1 MIRFKS
7 KFISREQWGD
17 NFSFHDYR
25 TYSLFS
31 FFLLQ
36 VSEPDTGQR
45 LLSSRLALARVA
57 VVWTKTRQGGWM
69 SLVLQGL
76 WCSLC
81 VCGQRDGKCF
91 PSPRIGALDLVALSV
106 WFKERLQMA
115 QAEGWAVGLLVE
127 GTSHQK
133 SEFLWLL
140 SGLECL
146 CCLVLHVASEQF
158 GTERGVTM
166 QRWHLLG
173 LKRRSWFGCK
183 RMGWGLHMSPNITPL
198 FRRKSRDV
206 FS

>member
-1 MIRFKS
+1 M
-7 KFISREQWGD
+7 
-17 NFSFHDYR
+17 
-25 TYSLFS
+25 SLALDS
-31 FFLLQ
+31 ACSLPVWPLL
-36 VSEPDTGQR
+36 VWPWCG
-45 LLSSRLALARVA
+45 LRLAK
-57 VVWTKTRQGGWM
+57 VVGW
-69 SLVLQGL
+69 VLFCRGYGA
-76 WCSLC
+76 LC

-91 PSPRIGALDLVALSV
+91 PSPRIGALGLVALSV
-106 WFKERLQMA
+106 WFKECLQMA

-166 QRWHLLG
+166 QRRHLLG

-183 RMGWGLHMSPNITPL
+183 RMEWGSHMSPNITPL